1 MTSPVK
7 VAVPPRLEL
16 AATGIAT
23 LPLIIGT
30 SAHAI
35 NKHEGGG
42 GGDSSGTVVLMPPD
56 NGRHVDPAQ
65 VAAGALAGATVT
77 GAAFVAS
84 NRIRRAHDSAPRPV

>member
-1 MTSPVK
+1 MMTK
-7 VAVPPRLEL
+7 LITRTAAGL

-35 NKHEGGG
+35 NKHEQGGS
-42 GGDSSGTVVLMPPD
+42 DTIVVPVD
-56 NGRHVDPAQ
+56 TGREVDPAQ
-65 VAAGALAGATVT
+65 VAAGALGGAVIT

-84 NRIRRAHDSAPRPV
+84 PRLRPHDSAPRPI